1 MIRILARYV
10 GISLLAITL
19 IASVS
24 PAYGVVSGPTAQK
37 PATANGS
44 QVGNNIKAP
53 AKAGPTIYG
62 VKLGVPTDKPI
73 VPGGVAQFTILYQTK
88 KNGPFAPATYYNHTV
103 SLLGV
108 GNAEALDDQGHYQVS
123 LTKNNGEPLPAGE
136 FPVRVKTQNGVFT
149 PGSIFA
155 HEVKVWGVK
164 AEIKNK
170 PPIYVGDPLYFTVSY
185 QLEENGPFYS
195 LTLPN
200 HKIEIKGLGQILP
213 LNQFGQYSV
222 VLKKPTGELLPA
234 GEYVI
239 NSAQYNNKGEWEG
252 NLGVDVFT
260 IEESQIFGV
269 KIEYLDPAP
278 YYTGEKVRFRTLYQ
292 LEPDGPY
299 VPRSLGAYQLGVKKT
314 DQNLYAPLKKL
325 NQKGYYMATFR
336 GENGV
341 NLPAGTYI
349 YELKDESGKLH
360 FDTIEVADAKVNAV
374 KYQLLSPAQAY
385 GGNTIEFKLN
395 YQLGSSPGFIGKTF
409 TGHSVTVEG
418 SDDAWIAAAYPLDKQ
433 GLYQVSLRDKKNQ
446 SFPPGSYFVVV
457 NTHEGA
463 LGDSGFALGGLVVKD
478 KSSQPPIDPDD
489 ILKYSPAIGDKDGGP
504 GDGKLEEIIKK
515 TDDVIIKP
523 VEPRS
528 KEDSGKDRAKE
539 PTASEDPKS
548 APGVTESGPVI
559 ASLAVTNKDNGAWLG
574 TANSGYQTLGT
585 YAAKQLITV
594 PGTIAEVYFKPAIK
608 SQSASDTYGYVWV
621 DSGTGPTNFDATLAA
636 KLAAKANFFKNDY
649 NTIPV
654 TDYYRGRY
662 ITLLLFARDNDG
674 ASRVANMPVEVDDVI
689 AVHVEFLPK
698 AAPTASLA
706 CADQTGGDGSYTLCW
721 GKKLTHSS
729 GVSVAYSSLDGDGA
743 WIVLNGGENTFVP
756 APSKSQ
762 TILSPDGKTS
772 VTVKVVALSKTDS
785 TVTVQ
790 VSSTAVVP
798 TRPAPE
804 AAASSPAATSTVIT
818 TPVRSI
824 SRATATP
831 IGSAAL
837 LALRPLVIDFEDVT
851 ADPAASYL
859 DKYGVT
865 FTADNG
871 KAIFVGP
878 ANRNNAAT
886 ASGSYSLMNDATFPK
901 TSANDPLVVKIKNG
915 ASAIGFYLGN
925 ANIYGIQATAKVTLS
940 GKEGNVLA
948 TFSDTPG
955 YPVTTYFGAQSSQPV
970 YEVRIDYGDTT
981 LSEVIDSFMLV
992 PSAAAFVR

>member
-636 KLAAKANFFKNDY
+636 KLAAKLAADEISPSDFTAVSDYLVSRAKQKKGVNSGLNSNLDFPHLHDLPNLPNF
-649 NTIPV
+649 
-654 TDYYRGRY
+654 
-662 ITLLLFARDNDG
+662 
-674 ASRVANMPVEVDDVI
+674 SS
-689 AVHVEFLPK
+689 H
-698 AAPTASLA
+698 S
-706 CADQTGGDGSYTLCW
+706 TGGKVIVDTFTTNRESANLNFLSPSTSLDHSD
-721 GKKLTHSS
+721 LTDS
-729 GVSVAYSSLDGDGA
+729 GFSNSNLPIPGYSSDYKVPSDRENSPPEESENRRFLLRLDQHLRQIQNQNSNLTLSGDSLLCRGKNKWA
-743 WIVLNGGENTFVP
+743 ALARRPRTRYLEQEYLEIRTHLLGEHLF
-756 APSKSQ
+756 KD
-762 TILSPDGKTS
+762 SPVKYTKITDTS
-772 VTVKVVALSKTDS
+772 ATWRPGDD
-785 TVTVQ
+785 Q
-790 VSSTAVVP
+790 R
-798 TRPAPE
+798 RPAPINGE
-804 AAASSPAATSTVIT
+804 GIREIGEIGRTTGRWPTV
-818 TPVRSI
+818 
-824 SRATATP
+824 
-831 IGSAAL
+831 
-837 LALRPLVIDFEDVT
+837 
-851 ADPAASYL
+851 
-859 DKYGVT
+859 GV
-865 FTADNG
+865 
-871 KAIFVGP
+871 
-878 ANRNNAAT
+878 
-886 ASGSYSLMNDATFPK
+886 K
-901 TSANDPLVVKIKNG
+901 TG
-915 ASAIGFYLGN
+915 
-925 ANIYGIQATAKVTLS
+925 
-940 GKEGNVLA
+940 
-948 TFSDTPG
+948 
-955 YPVTTYFGAQSSQPV
+955 
-970 YEVRIDYGDTT
+970 
-981 LSEVIDSFMLV
+981 
-992 PSAAAFVR
+992 